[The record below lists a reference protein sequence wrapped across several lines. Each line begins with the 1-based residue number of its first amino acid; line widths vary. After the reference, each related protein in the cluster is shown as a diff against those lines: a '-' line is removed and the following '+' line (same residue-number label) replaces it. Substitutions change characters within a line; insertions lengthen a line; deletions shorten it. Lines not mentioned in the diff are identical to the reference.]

1 MSILEEAE
9 ALINGDR
16 AEAYGDA
23 RRNWEEIAA
32 MWSVIL
38 RQHVTPRQAVLC
50 MVALKVAREAHHS
63 KRDNAVDIAGYA
75 GLLERL

>member
-1 MSILEEAE
+1 MTILEEAA
-9 ALINGDR
+9 ALIDGDR
-16 AEAYGDA
+16 DVAYGNA

-38 RQHVTPRQAVLC
+38 RHPVTARHAILC
-50 MVALKVAREAHHS
+50 MIALKVSREAHSS